1 MAYNENAL
9 RHGHRRQDIYGG
21 KSPTYRSWQSM
32 WTRTRIKP
40 EYAEVPIDPRWQS
53 FDSFLVDMGERPLGT
68 TLNRIKNER
77 GYNKDNCN
85 WATYREQTRNRAIVV
100 MVNGEH
106 LADLAARLG
115 LTYSAAVH
123 RLRRGQLVVDG
134 KLIPATP
141 GTRRRAQTTT

>member
-1 MAYNENAL
+1 
-9 RHGHRRQDIYGG
+9 
-21 KSPTYRSWQSM
+21 
-32 WTRTRIKP
+32 
-40 EYAEVPIDPRWQS
+40 
-53 FDSFLVDMGERPLGT
+53 
-68 TLNRIKNER
+68 
-77 GYNKDNCN
+77 
-85 WATYREQTRNRAIVV
+85 V